1 MKTSIHNNWKKV
13 FKTTAVF
20 AIAMMVSVAN
30 LSATETE
37 GDSLKTKEEISKEEV
52 AMVEELLEVLEQFD
66 EMENIANAEAA
77 TVEVYNNNDELV
89 FTGTSE
95 EWNAEQAPEV
105 ISIKRKAELLFEM
118 NGNSIYKVF

>member
-1 MKTSIHNNWKKV
+1 
-13 FKTTAVF
+13 
-20 AIAMMVSVAN
+20 
-30 LSATETE
+30 
-37 GDSLKTKEEISKEEV
+37 
-52 AMVEELLEVLEQFD
+52 MVEELLEALEQFD